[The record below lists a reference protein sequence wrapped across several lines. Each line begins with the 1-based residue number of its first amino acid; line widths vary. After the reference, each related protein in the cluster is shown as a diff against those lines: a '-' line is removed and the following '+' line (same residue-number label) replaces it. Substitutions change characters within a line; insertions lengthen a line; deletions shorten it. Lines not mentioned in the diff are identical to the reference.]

1 MLGQLALGINTVCFL
16 SLASKAAA
24 GDGCKLRQ
32 ISFTGKY
39 LFIKK
44 ERRLGDEKKEKKV
57 PFTLNFLFSY
67 RKNKTDKSINKNEYN
82 WI

>member
-44 ERRLGDEKKEKKV
+44 EHRLGDEKKEKKV

-82 WI
+82 